1 MFTPIAFD
9 TSEHELSRD
18 QDFTR

>member
-1 MFTPIAFD
+1 MGKV
-9 TSEHELSRD
+9 SCD

>member
-1 MFTPIAFD
+1 MNT
-9 TSEHELSRD
+9 SRD

>member
-1 MFTPIAFD
+1 MA
-9 TSEHELSRD
+9 SRD

>member
-1 MFTPIAFD
+1 MVVNMYKRMG
-9 TSEHELSRD
+9 SRD